1 MREPQTRKTETQPAV
16 IAAMIQVSWFAMSK
30 HWINQGVLDGWIDLI
45 CWLISATIRVVFVCC
60 LARKCMGAG
69 LAGVFLHNIMSD
81 GEVPVEPA
89 WVRRRPDEQ
98 EFVRHICDVLASKM
112 ARDGLDL
119 DGHELGC
126 IVRPK
131 LREFFWVRSVDAME
145 WVIRCGVGDREFEQD
160 KEDEIPVLCRYY
172 NDYITQGEWSEQ
184 DHTMMMVL
192 NRYDKIKAG
201 KYGNFAGVPARP
213 LDA

>member
-1 MREPQTRKTETQPAV
+1 MSDSELPAEPAV
-16 IAAMIQVSWFAMSK
+16 SR
-30 HWINQGVLDGWIDLI
+30 H
-45 CWLISATIRVVFVCC
+45 
-60 LARKCMGAG
+60 
-69 LAGVFLHNIMSD
+69 
-81 GEVPVEPA
+81 
-89 WVRRRPDEQ
+89 RPDEQ
-98 EFVRHICDVLASKM
+98 EFLEHINTVIKQKM
-112 ARDGLDL
+112 WDEGLLDL
-119 DGHELGC
+119 EGRDFRSIIGC
-126 IVRPK
+126 Q
-131 LREFFWVRSVDAME
+131 LRKFMWVRSVDAME

-172 NDYITQGEWSEQ
+172 NDYITPGEWSEQ